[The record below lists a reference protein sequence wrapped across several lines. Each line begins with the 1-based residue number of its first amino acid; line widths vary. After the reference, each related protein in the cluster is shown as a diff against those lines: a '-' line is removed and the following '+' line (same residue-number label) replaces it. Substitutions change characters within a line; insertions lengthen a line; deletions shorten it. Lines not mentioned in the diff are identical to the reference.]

1 MFNKLFKFILPD
13 DLYLRLF
20 NPEEDNTNSGIN
32 VFLHINDMDNA
43 NTLTLKFRQGVSR
56 FDVVTFLKK
65 LHDEFTGSLDD
76 NEDREDREEIKNI
89 KEEFSNLF
97 EFYSTKELDTAFTKL
112 KIFTK
117 TEYVFL
123 GKSTI
128 TVSHDQDEDNKLW
141 YTHFYKTSIHKGEEN
156 SECIGC
162 ICNKL
167 SYVF

>member
-1 MFNKLFKFILPD
+1 MFDKLFKFILSD
-13 DLYLRLF
+13 DLYLKWF
-20 NPEEDNTNSGIN
+20 NPDEDTNNGVN
-32 VFLHINDMDNA
+32 VFLHINDMENS

-65 LHDEFTGSLDD
+65 IHDDFTGSLENIDD
-76 NEDREDREEIKNI
+76 KEDIKNI
-89 KEEFSNLF
+89 RKEFSNLF
-97 EFYSTKELDTAFTKL
+97 EFYSNKELDLSFIKL
-112 KIFTK
+112 KMFTK
-117 TEYVFL
+117 TEFVFL

-128 TVSHDQDEDNKLW
+128 TVSHDQDEENKLW
-141 YTHFYKTSIHKGEEN
+141 YTHFYKTSIHKGEKN